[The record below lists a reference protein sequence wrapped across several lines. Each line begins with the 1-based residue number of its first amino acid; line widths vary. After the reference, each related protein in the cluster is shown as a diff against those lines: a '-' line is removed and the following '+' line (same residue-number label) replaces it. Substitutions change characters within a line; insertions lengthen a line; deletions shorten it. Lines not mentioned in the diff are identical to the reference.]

1 MATKKKS
8 ETKSEPTYSKSEILQ
23 ASDAFTRIERDFL
36 SVYLSDGQAYTLI
49 EARKVLN
56 QKLKE
61 AIK

>member
-8 ETKSEPTYSKSEILQ
+8 EAKSEPTYSKSEILQ

-36 SVYLSDGQAYTLI
+36 SVYLLDGQSYTLT
-49 EARKVLN
+49 EARAVLN
-56 QKLKE
+56 KKLKE

>member
-23 ASDAFTRIERDFL
+23 ATDAFTRIERDFL
-36 SVYLSDGQAYTLI
+36 SVYLSDEASYTLAD
-49 EARKVLN
+49 ARKVLN

>member
-8 ETKSEPTYSKSEILQ
+8 EAKSEPTYSKSEILQ
-23 ASDAFTRIERDFL
+23 ATDAFTRIERDFL
-36 SVYLSDGQAYTLI
+36 SVYLSDEASYTLAD
-49 EARKVLN
+49 ARKVLN

>member
-8 ETKSEPTYSKSEILQ
+8 EAKSEPTYSKSEILQ
-23 ASDAFTRIERDFL
+23 ATDAFTRIERDFL
-36 SVYLSDGQAYTLI
+36 SVYLLDETSYTLTD
-49 EARKVLN
+49 ARKVLN

>member
-8 ETKSEPTYSKSEILQ
+8 EAKSEPTYSKSEILQ

-36 SVYLSDGQAYTLI
+36 SVYLLDETSYTLT

>member
-8 ETKSEPTYSKSEILQ
+8 EAKSEPTYSKLEILQ

-36 SVYLSDGQAYTLI
+36 SVYLLDGQAYTLTD
-49 EARKVLN
+49 ARKVLN

>member
-8 ETKSEPTYSKSEILQ
+8 EAKSEPTYSKSEILQ

-36 SVYLSDGQAYTLI
+36 SVYLSDETSYTLTD
-49 EARKVLN
+49 ARKVLN

>member
-8 ETKSEPTYSKSEILQ
+8 EAKSEPTYSKSEILQ

-36 SVYLSDGQAYTLI
+36 SVYLSDGEVYSITD
-49 EARKVLN
+49 AREVLN
-56 QKLKE
+56 KKLKE

>member
-8 ETKSEPTYSKSEILQ
+8 EAKSEPTYSKSEILQ
-23 ASDAFTRIERDFL
+23 ANDAFTRIERDFL
-36 SVYLSDGQAYTLI
+36 SVYLSDETSYTLT

>member
-8 ETKSEPTYSKSEILQ
+8 EAKSEPTYSKSEILQ

-36 SVYLSDGQAYTLI
+36 SVYLSDGQSYTLAD
-49 EARKVLN
+49 ARKVLN

>member
-1 MATKKKS
+1 MATKKKN
-8 ETKSEPTYSKSEILQ
+8 EAKSEPAYSKSEILQ
-23 ASDAFTRIERDFL
+23 ATDAFTRIERDFL
-36 SVYLSDGQAYTLI
+36 SVYLLDETSYTLT

>member
-8 ETKSEPTYSKSEILQ
+8 EAKSEPTYSKSEILQ
-23 ASDAFTRIERDFL
+23 ATDAFTRIERDFL
-36 SVYLSDGQAYTLI
+36 SVYLSDETGYTLT